1 LIFFVLIIYFKKI
14 DQSKIFLLIFLSF
27 FIFVPTIILTFVY
40 LFIICGLKGFKHS
53 KSNDVSTIN
62 NQIVSFE
69 SKKSKI
75 SIKLRKENDIYS
87 ELDRLQKTR
96 LIKLNRNK
104 SGHKLSFN
112 FTNGNQ
118 TLNQTLK
125 LKRRQTIS
133 ICLVSLFFF
142 FCVIPIK
149 LFQVLKFVINIENLE
164 ITHSVFLFS
173 KLLFYTHIM
182 SNPIVYNL
190 MSSKFSR
197 SFRKV
202 LFCKNFKCI

>member
-1 LIFFVLIIYFKKI
+1 LIFYFINYLFII

-53 KSNDVSTIN
+53 NSNDVSTIN

-96 LIKLNRNK
+96 LIKLNKN
-104 SGHKLSFN
+104 GHKLSFN